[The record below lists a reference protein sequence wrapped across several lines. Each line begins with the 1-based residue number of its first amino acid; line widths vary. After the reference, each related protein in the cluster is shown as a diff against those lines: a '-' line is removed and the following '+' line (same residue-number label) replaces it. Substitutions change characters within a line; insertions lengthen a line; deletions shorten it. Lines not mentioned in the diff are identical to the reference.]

1 MQARLTLIEKFPLKR
16 GTHIMVQTV
25 PERVDCVLSMKMMGD
40 AFEITKIEI
49 QMWNVCEEFGAKDN
63 YWGFSQ
69 DTLH

>member
-16 GTHIMVQTV
+16 GTLIMLQTV
-25 PERVDCVLSMKMMGD
+25 PESVDCELSMKMKAD

-69 DTLH
+69 DSLH